1 MILDDVVKTVFFGG
15 DMRVLVVED
24 DVKLADLLVR
34 TLREESYA
42 VDVAYDGQEA
52 EFLAY
57 ENPYDTIVLDW
68 MLPIQDGVTVL
79 KKLRDND
86 IKTPVLFLTARDS
99 SEDIVTALDAGADDY
114 LKKPFSIDELLARV
128 RSLMRRRD
136 KDIQSKLVLGDFEVD
151 PAKKAVYRKGD
162 YIELTVKEYALMEYF
177 VRNPA
182 VVLSRVQ
189 LSEHVWD
196 LTFEPSSNVVD
207 VYVGYLR
214 NKIDK
219 PFGTNYIKTIRGHGY
234 LFDLNH
240 TENS

>member
-1 MILDDVVKTVFFGG
+1 MILDDVVNLPEGG
-15 DMRVLVVED
+15 VMRVLVVED
-24 DVKLADLLVR
+24 DLKLADLLAR

-42 VDVAYDGQEA
+42 VDVANDGQEA

-57 ENPYDTIVLDW
+57 ENPYDVILLDW
-68 MLPIQDGVTVL
+68 MLPIQDGIQVL
-79 KKLRDND
+79 KKIREND
-86 IKTPVLFLTARDS
+86 IATPVLFLTAKDS
-99 SEDIVTALDAGADDY
+99 SEEIVEALDAGADDY
-114 LKKPFSIDELLARV
+114 LKKPFSIDELLARL
-128 RSLMRRRD
+128 RSLIRRKD
-136 KDIQSKLVLGDFEVD
+136 KQLQSSLSLGPFEVD
-151 PAKKAVYRKGD
+151 PAKKSVKREGEF
-162 YIELTVKEYALMEYF
+162 IELTVKEYALMEYF
-177 VRNPA
+177 MRNPS

-234 LFDLNH
+234 LFDIN
-240 TENS
+240 NQG